1 MLIYGYKGKK
11 CPKSTDCHYCEKNI
25 WALIYY
31 NIELFNDNK
40 VNTEIWLRHVY
51 HSYTTL
57 CKFNNSLVSAYEV
70 NDSYIANIEF
80 VKEYLEQNVDIEN
93 SIDSKCRKI
102 YDHLR
107 VWYKR
112 LVNNPNSLYDIKWE
126 VAKTMKY
133 YEKQGIFT
141 IASINLKRNYYDFVV

>member
-11 CPKSTDCHYCEKNI
+11 CPKSTDCYYCEKNI

-31 NIELFNDNK
+31 NIDLFNDSK

-51 HSYTTL
+51 YSYNTL
-57 CKFNNSLVSAYEV
+57 CKFNNSLVNTYEV
-70 NDSYIANIEF
+70 NENYISSIEF
-80 VKEYLEQNVDIEN
+80 IRNYLEQNLDIET
-93 SIDSKCRKI
+93 SVDSKCRNI

-107 VWYKR
+107 IWYKR
-112 LVNNPNSLYDIKWE
+112 LVNNPNSLDDIKWE

-133 YEKQGIFT
+133 YEKQEIFRV
-141 IASINLKRNYYDFVV
+141 ASINLKRNYYDFVV